1 MIGNIVKKYMMSRI
15 LENVPI
21 FELRKAVE
29 KNNPVYEKANTRKN
43 SDLSQS
49 FLFYPV
55 GPVSLSLSYASNSFF
70 QLSRSFQV
78 IR

>member
-49 FLFYPV
+49 FF
-55 GPVSLSLSYASNSFF
+55 LS
-70 QLSRSFQV
+70 SRPRIPIPF
-78 IR
+78 IRF

>member
-29 KNNPVYEKANTRKN
+29 QNNPVYEKANTRKTLN
-43 SDLSQS
+43 
-49 FLFYPV
+49 
-55 GPVSLSLSYASNSFF
+55 
-70 QLSRSFQV
+70 
-78 IR
+78 